1 MHLRYALH
9 CKRRIRSFTAVGGG
23 KVAWGRESEHAGLCQ
38 MFRLHL
44 VRHRL
49 REAREVKIGHHEI
62 DRDGDGVPRAVVR
75 NSWTCP
81 FPRAAPKQ
89 SYQPSSSSMSS
100 QLSTQLST
108 MSLRHVANREVTS
121 EWHKRV
127 MKYGEIPHCPQV
139 TVTSLSTPTYV
150 TFFMHTLAQDQVQ
163 VAADSS
169 VADTDMENS
178 DSKQDFT
185 S

>member
-1 MHLRYALH
+1 
-9 CKRRIRSFTAVGGG
+9 
-23 KVAWGRESEHAGLCQ
+23 
-38 MFRLHL
+38 
-44 VRHRL
+44 
-49 REAREVKIGHHEI
+49 
-62 DRDGDGVPRAVVR
+62 
-75 NSWTCP
+75 
-81 FPRAAPKQ
+81 
-89 SYQPSSSSMSS
+89 
-100 QLSTQLST
+100 